1 MVNMVA
7 IIGLVV
13 KRPEIRIVSPTE
25 KYYYFVLVCANKIN
39 GQNNFI
45 DFRIGNAVPKRI
57 IKQMIE
63 GKRVGVRGI
72 IINEKYI
79 GKNGLNLKRLVV
91 LAESITIFEEKGR

>member
-25 KYYYFVLVCANKIN
+25 KYYYFVLLCANKIN

-57 IKQMIE
+57 
-63 GKRVGVRGI
+63 GVRGI